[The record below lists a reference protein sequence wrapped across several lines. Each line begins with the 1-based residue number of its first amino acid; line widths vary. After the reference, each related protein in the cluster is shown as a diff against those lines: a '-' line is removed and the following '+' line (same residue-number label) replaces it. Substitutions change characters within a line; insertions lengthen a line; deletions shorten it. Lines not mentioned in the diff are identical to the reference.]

1 MNAKATIKEIIPRI
15 LKIVNQLSALY
26 QALFRP
32 LQLDRLLCSSM
43 AYKWNLTLKTTMI
56 NDNESIRWLGSP
68 LHYPV
73 PK

>member
-15 LKIVNQLSALY
+15 LKIVNQ
-26 QALFRP
+26 